1 MQARGGEGTGAEAR
15 GELGRAAHA
24 EQGKRREEDGAAKK
38 EEEEEEGRAP
48 MHVCM
53 EGGRGTVGKER
64 RKGEERRENFL
75 GSQWLAKKI
84 RRGSG

>member
-1 MQARGGEGTGAEAR
+1 MQARGGVGTGAEAR

-38 EEEEEEGRAP
+38 EEEEEGESSYAC
-48 MHVCM
+48 MH
-53 EGGRGTVGKER
+53 GR
-64 RKGEERRENFL
+64 RKGDRWQRKEERRRKERIFL